1 MNNKLTS
8 ISFRK
13 DFQKPDEEKDR
24 SLGFVKWG
32 KKNDYPFFLA
42 DLYNGSAYHQGII
55 KNKTHYIAGGG
66 VQIVTGMVQSFIDN
80 KWSDFDMNEIS
91 ERLAFDGELFGGF
104 AVKGTW
110 NKEQTKVV
118 MWEHIAIDM
127 IRASEDERTY
137 YISDDWTAL
146 NQSPEKTNL
155 RILPAFD
162 KDNRTGSFIMYYKEP
177 HLKGRK
183 ELGVYPKPSY
193 YGGITAIQ
201 TDVDISKF
209 HMYELQN
216 GFKSGS
222 LINFPSGYPETTEEL
237 NRLKADVKGRS
248 QSVEDAGE
256 IILTFSNGK
265 DEAPTILSL
274 NGNNLD
280 QRYLATEKSVQQ
292 NILVAHAIT
301 SPQLFGVRIEG
312 SFNSAESDDLFNIFK
327 ATYVETKQRRIEWL
341 LNFMLELSG
350 YAGKVKLKDVQPL
363 PKDEPVQT
371 VEGQPA
377 TETLDVAKSA
387 LNGSQIASL
396 IDVVAKIKEGIL
408 TPESALNI
416 LVASFPTINEI
427 TARRIVGIPAVQQTP
442 IVQSCDRHEFSDDEI
457 KVFEEF
463 GESNDNYIVL
473 HSEPIAWDTPS
484 ADVFARSQQL
494 FDRVGEISAKLTG
507 GDKDVLK
514 LLSDGESSD
523 AIAKALNTSVEE
535 IAKRIQLIRELELIS
550 KGGEVNTLGKSV
562 IDNLDIPISRFE
574 VRYTYQ
580 TRPDVPPVK
589 TQSRA
594 FCVKLIELN
603 RSYSRQDI
611 DNISV
616 RVDRDVWRYRG
627 GWYSFPKDD
636 PRYPARTPYCR
647 HEWVQQ
653 LVIAQ

>member
-1 MNNKLTS
+1 MNNKITS
-8 ISFRK
+8 LSFRK
-13 DFQKPDEEKDR
+13 DFQKPEEEKDR
-24 SLGFVKWG
+24 SLGFTKWG
-32 KKNDYPFFLA
+32 KKNDYPFFLV

-55 KNKTHYIAGGG
+55 KNKTFYIAGGG
-66 VQIVTGMVQSFIDN
+66 LQIVSGMVQPFIDN
-80 KWSDFDMNEIS
+80 KWSDFDMNEIA
-91 ERLAFDGELFGGF
+91 ERMAFDQELFGGF
-104 AVKGTW
+104 AIKGTW

-118 MWEHIAIDM
+118 MWEHIPIDM
-127 IRASEDERTY
+127 IRASVDERTY
-137 YISDDWTAL
+137 FISDDWTAL

-155 RILPAFD
+155 RILPAYD
-162 KDNRTGSFIMYYKEP
+162 KDNRTGSFILYYKEP

-216 GFKSGS
+216 GFKSGT
-222 LINFPSGYPETTEEL
+222 LVNFPSGYPETTEEL
-237 NRLKADVKGRS
+237 NRLKENVKGRS

-265 DEAPTILSL
+265 NESPEVLSL

-301 SPQLFGVRIEG
+301 SPQLFGVRLEG
-312 SFNSAESDDLFNIFK
+312 SFNSAESGDLFNIFK
-327 ATYVETKQRRIEWL
+327 ATYVNTKQRRIEWM
-341 LNFMLELSG
+341 LNLMLELGG
-350 YAGKVKLKDVQPL
+350 YVGEVKLRDVDPL
-363 PKDEPVQT
+363 PQDATIEQAPT
-371 VEGQPA
+371 TEGQPA
-377 TETLDVAKSA
+377 TEAVDVAKSA
-387 LNGSQIASL
+387 LNGAQIASL

-408 TPESALNI
+408 TPNSALSI
-416 LVASFPTINEI
+416 VLASFPTIDER
-427 TARRIVGIPAVQQTP
+427 TAREIVGVPATTTP
-442 IVQSCDRHEFSDDEI
+442 IVQSCHNNQFSDDEI
-457 KVFEEF
+457 KVFEQF
-463 GESNDNYIVL
+463 GESNEKFIVL

-484 ADVFARSQQL
+484 EQVFSRSQQL
-494 FDRVGEISAKLTG
+494 FDKVGEISATLTG
-507 GDKDVLK
+507 ADKDVLK
-514 LLSDGESSD
+514 LLSDGESSE
-523 AIAKALNTSVEE
+523 AIAKALNTSVEDV
-535 IAKRIQLIRELELIS
+535 AKRIATLRELEILT

-562 IDNLDIPISRFE
+562 IENLDIPISRFE
-574 VRYTYQ
+574 VRYTYR
-580 TRPDVPPVK
+580 TRPNVPDPI

-616 RVDRDVWRYRG
+616 RVDRDVWKYRG
-627 GWYSFPKDD
+627 GWYTNPDTQVT
-636 PRYPARTPYCR
+636 TPFCR
-647 HEWVQQ
+647 HEWIQQ

>member
-8 ISFRK
+8 VSFRK
-13 DFQKPDEEKDR
+13 DFQKPEEEKDR
-24 SLGFVKWG
+24 SMGFVKWG
-32 KKNDYPFFLA
+32 KKNDYPFFLV

-66 VQIVTGMVQSFIDN
+66 IEIVNGLVQPFIDN
-80 KWSDFDMNEIS
+80 RWSDFDMNEIA
-91 ERLAFDGELFGGF
+91 ERLAFDQELFGGM

-118 MWEHIAIDM
+118 MWEHIPLDM
-127 IRASEDERTY
+127 IRTSVDERTY

-155 RILPAFD
+155 RTLLAFD
-162 KDNRTGSFIMYYKEP
+162 KDNRTGSFILYYKEP

-201 TDVDISKF
+201 TDCDISKF

-216 GFKSGS
+216 GFKSGT

-237 NRLKADVKGRS
+237 NRIKADVKGRS

-265 DEAPTILSL
+265 DETPTVLSL

-301 SPQLFGVRIEG
+301 SPQLFGVKVDG

-327 ATYVETKQRRIEWL
+327 STYVNTKQKRIEWL
-341 LNFMLELSG
+341 LNLMLELGG
-350 YAGKVKLKDVQPL
+350 YVGKVKLHDVEPL
-363 PKDEPVQT
+363 PKDAPQAQQAPT
-371 VEGQPA
+371 IEGQPA
-377 TETLDVAKSA
+377 PEAVDVAKSA
-387 LNGSQIASL
+387 LNGAQIASL

-408 TPESALNI
+408 TPQSALSI
-416 LVASFPTINEI
+416 VLASFPTIDER
-427 TARRIVGIPAVQQTP
+427 TAREIVGVPPTAL
-442 IVQSCDRHEFSDDEI
+442 SMCHNNNFSTDEI
-457 KVFEEF
+457 KVFEQF
-463 GESNDNYIVL
+463 GEPNDNFIVL

-484 ADVFARSQQL
+484 AEVFARSQQL
-494 FDRVGEISAKLTG
+494 FDKVGEISAMLTG

-514 LLSDGESSD
+514 LLADGESSD
-523 AIAKALNTSVEE
+523 AIAKALNTSVAEV
-535 IAKRIQLIRELELIS
+535 AKRIQAIRELNLLTKE
-550 KGGEVNTLGKSV
+550 GDVNTLGKNV
-562 IDNLDIPISRFE
+562 IDNVEIPVSRFQ
-574 VRYTYQ
+574 VRYTYR
-580 TRPDVPPVK
+580 TRPNVPDPI

-611 DNISV
+611 DTIST
-616 RVDRDVWRYRG
+616 RVDRDVWKYRG
-627 GWYSFPKDD
+627 GWYTNPDTG
-636 PRYPARTPYCR
+636 ATTPFCR
-647 HEWVQQ
+647 HEWIQQ

>member
-1 MNNKLTS
+1 MNNKLTTL
-8 ISFRK
+8 SFRK
-13 DFQKPDEEKDR
+13 DFQKPEEEKDR

-32 KKNDYPFFLA
+32 KKNDYPFFLV

-66 VQIVTGMVQSFIDN
+66 LQIVSGMLQPFIDN
-80 KWSDFDMNEIS
+80 RWSDFDMNEIA
-91 ERLAFDGELFGGF
+91 ERLAFDQELFGGM

-110 NKEQTKVV
+110 NKEGTKVV
-118 MWEHIAIDM
+118 MWEHIPIDV
-127 IRASEDERTY
+127 IRTSVDERTY

-155 RILPAFD
+155 RILPAYD
-162 KDNRTGSFIMYYKEP
+162 KDNRNGSFILYYKEP
-177 HLKGRK
+177 HLRTRK

-216 GFKSGS
+216 GFKSGT

-237 NRLKADVKGRS
+237 NRLKENVKGRS

-265 DEAPTILSL
+265 DEAPEVLSL

-301 SPQLFGVRIEG
+301 SPQLFGVRQEG
-312 SFNSAESDDLFNIFK
+312 SFNSAESMDLFNIFK
-327 ATYVETKQRRIEWL
+327 ATYVNTKQKRLEWM
-341 LNFMLELSG
+341 LNLMAELGG
-350 YAGKVKLKDVQPL
+350 YVGEIKLVDVEPFPKTQPT
-363 PKDEPVQT
+363 PV
-371 VEGQPA
+371 P
-377 TETLDVAKSA
+377 
-387 LNGSQIASL
+387 
-396 IDVVAKIKEGIL
+396 
-408 TPESALNI
+408 TP
-416 LVASFPTINEI
+416 
-427 TARRIVGIPAVQQTP
+427 TP
-442 IVQSCDRHEFSDDEI
+442 IVQSCHNNNFSNDEI
-457 KVFEEF
+457 KVFEQF
-463 GESNDNYIVL
+463 GESNDKFIVL

-484 ADVFARSQQL
+484 EQVFSRSKQL
-494 FDRVGEISAKLTG
+494 FDKVGEISATLTG
-507 GDKDVLK
+507 ADKDVLK
-514 LLSDGESSD
+514 LLSDGESSE
-523 AIAKALNTSVEE
+523 AIAKALNTSVED
-535 IAKRIQLIRELELIS
+535 IAKRIQTLRELEILT

-562 IDNLDIPISRFE
+562 IENLDIPISRFE
-574 VRYTYQ
+574 VRYTYR
-580 TRPDVPPVK
+580 TRPNVPDPI

-627 GWYSFPKDD
+627 GWYTNPDTG
-636 PRYPARTPYCR
+636 ATTPFCR
-647 HEWVQQ
+647 HEWIQQ

>member
-1 MNNKLTS
+1 MNNKITS
-8 ISFRK
+8 LSFRK
-13 DFQKPDEEKDR
+13 DFQKPEEEKDR

-55 KNKTHYIAGGG
+55 KNKTFYIAGGG
-66 VQIVTGMVQSFIDN
+66 LQIVSGMVQPFIDN
-80 KWSDFDMNEIS
+80 KWSDFDMNEIA
-91 ERLAFDGELFGGF
+91 ERMAFDQELFGGF
-104 AVKGTW
+104 AIKGTW

-118 MWEHIAIDM
+118 LWEHIPIDM
-127 IRASEDERTY
+127 IRSSVDERTY
-137 YISDDWTAL
+137 FISDDWTAL

-155 RILPAFD
+155 RILPAYD
-162 KDNRTGSFIMYYKEP
+162 KDNRTGSFILYYKEP

-216 GFKSGS
+216 GFKSGT
-222 LINFPSGYPETTEEL
+222 LVNFPSGYPETTEEL
-237 NRLKADVKGRS
+237 NRLKENVKGRS

-256 IILTFSNGK
+256 IILTFSNGR
-265 DEAPTILSL
+265 DEAPEVLSL

-301 SPQLFGVRIEG
+301 SPQLFGVRLEG
-312 SFNSAESDDLFNIFK
+312 SFNSAESGDLFNIFK
-327 ATYVETKQRRIEWL
+327 STYVNTKQRRIEWM
-341 LNFMLELSG
+341 LNLMLELGG
-350 YAGKVKLKDVQPL
+350 YVGEVKLRDVDPL
-363 PKDEPVQT
+363 PQDATIEQAPT
-371 VEGQPA
+371 TEGQPA
-377 TETLDVAKSA
+377 TEAVDVAKSA
-387 LNGSQIASL
+387 LNGAQIASL

-408 TPESALNI
+408 TPNSALSI
-416 LVASFPTINEI
+416 VLASFPTIDER
-427 TARRIVGIPAVQQTP
+427 TAREIVGVPATTTP
-442 IVQSCDRHEFSDDEI
+442 IVQSCHNNQFKDDEI
-457 KVFEEF
+457 KVFEQF
-463 GESNDNYIVL
+463 GESNDKFIVL

-484 ADVFARSQQL
+484 EQVFSRSQQL
-494 FDRVGEISAKLTG
+494 FDKVGEISATLTG
-507 GDKDVLK
+507 ADKDVLK
-514 LLSDGESSD
+514 LLSDGESSES
-523 AIAKALNTSVEE
+523 IAKALNTSIEDV
-535 IAKRIQLIRELELIS
+535 AKRIETLRELEILT

-562 IDNLDIPISRFE
+562 IENIDIPISRFE
-574 VRYTYQ
+574 VRYTYR
-580 TRPDVPPVK
+580 TRPNVPDPI

-616 RVDRDVWRYRG
+616 RVDRDVWKYRG
-627 GWYSFPKDD
+627 GWYTNPDTQVT
-636 PRYPARTPYCR
+636 TPFCR
-647 HEWVQQ
+647 HEWIQQ

>member
-1 MNNKLTS
+1 MNNKITS
-8 ISFRK
+8 LSFRK
-13 DFQKPDEEKDR
+13 DFQKPEEEKDR
-24 SLGFVKWG
+24 SLGFTKWG
-32 KKNDYPFFLA
+32 KKNDYPFFLV

-55 KNKTHYIAGGG
+55 KNKTFYIAGGG
-66 VQIVTGMVQSFIDN
+66 LEIVSGMVQPFIDN
-80 KWSDFDMNEIS
+80 KWSDFDMNEIA
-91 ERLAFDGELFGGF
+91 ERLAFDQELFGGF
-104 AVKGTW
+104 AIKGTW

-118 MWEHIAIDM
+118 MWEHIPLDM
-127 IRASEDERTY
+127 IRASVDELTY
-137 YISDDWTAL
+137 FISDDWLAL

-155 RILPAFD
+155 RILPAYD
-162 KDNRTGSFIMYYKEP
+162 KDNRTGSFILYYKEP

-216 GFKSGS
+216 GFKSGT

-237 NRLKADVKGRS
+237 NRLKDNVKGRS

-265 DEAPTILSL
+265 DEAPEVLSL

-301 SPQLFGVRIEG
+301 SPQLFGVKMDG

-327 ATYVETKQRRIEWL
+327 ATYVNTKQRRIEWM
-341 LNFMLELSG
+341 LNLMLELGG
-350 YAGKVKLKDVQPL
+350 YVGEVKLRDVEPL
-363 PKDEPVQT
+363 PKDAPASQAPT
-371 VEGQPA
+371 TEGQPA
-377 TETLDVAKSA
+377 TEAVDVAKSA
-387 LNGSQIASL
+387 LNGAQIASL

-408 TPESALNI
+408 TPNSALSI
-416 LVASFPTINEI
+416 LLASFPTIDEK
-427 TARRIVGIPAVQQTP
+427 TAREIVGVPSTSTP
-442 IVQSCDRHEFSDDEI
+442 IVQSCHNNNFSTDEI
-457 KVFEEF
+457 KVFEQF
-463 GESNDNYIVL
+463 GESNDNFIVL
-473 HSEPIAWDTPS
+473 HSEPIEWNTPS
-484 ADVFARSQQL
+484 EQVFSRSQQL
-494 FDRVGEISAKLTG
+494 FDKVGEISAVLTG
-507 GDKDVLK
+507 ADKDVLK
-514 LLSDGESSD
+514 LLSDGESSE
-523 AIAKALNTSVEE
+523 AIAKALNTSIEDV
-535 IAKRIQLIRELELIS
+535 AKRIATLRELEILT

-574 VRYTYQ
+574 VRYTYR
-580 TRPDVPPVK
+580 TRPNVPDPI

-627 GWYSFPKDD
+627 GWYTNPETG
-636 PRYPARTPYCR
+636 ATTPFCR
-647 HEWVQQ
+647 HEWIQQ

>member
-1 MNNKLTS
+1 MNNKITS
-8 ISFRK
+8 LSFRK
-13 DFQKPDEEKDR
+13 DFQKPEEEKDR
-24 SLGFVKWG
+24 SMGFVKWG
-32 KKNDYPFFLA
+32 KKNDYPFFLI

-66 VQIVTGMVQSFIDN
+66 IEIVNGLVQPFIDN
-80 KWSDFDMNEIS
+80 RWSDFDMNEIA
-91 ERLAFDGELFGGF
+91 ERLAFDQELFGGM

-118 MWEHIAIDM
+118 MWEHIPLDM
-127 IRASEDERTY
+127 IRTSVDERTY

-162 KDNRTGSFIMYYKEP
+162 KDNRTGSFILYYKEP

-201 TDVDISKF
+201 TDCDISKF

-216 GFKSGS
+216 GFKSGT

-237 NRLKADVKGRS
+237 NRIKADVKGRS

-265 DEAPTILSL
+265 DETPTVLSL

-301 SPQLFGVRIEG
+301 SPQLFGVRLEG
-312 SFNSAESDDLFNIFK
+312 SFNSAESMDLFNIFK
-327 ATYVETKQRRIEWL
+327 ATYVNSKQKRIEWL
-341 LNFMLELSG
+341 LNLMLELGG
-350 YAGKVKLKDVQPL
+350 YVGKVKLHDVEPF
-363 PKDEPVQT
+363 PK
-371 VEGQPA
+371 PA
-377 TETLDVAKSA
+377 PAP
-387 LNGSQIASL
+387 
-396 IDVVAKIKEGIL
+396 
-408 TPESALNI
+408 TP
-416 LVASFPTINEI
+416 
-427 TARRIVGIPAVQQTP
+427 TP
-442 IVQSCDRHEFSDDEI
+442 IVQSCHNNNFSTDEI
-457 KVFEEF
+457 KVFEQF
-463 GESNDNYIVL
+463 GESNDNFIVL
-473 HSEPIAWDTPS
+473 HSEPIEWNTPS
-484 ADVFARSQQL
+484 AEVFARSQQL
-494 FDRVGEISAKLTG
+494 FDKVGEISAMLTG

-514 LLSDGESSD
+514 LLADGESSD
-523 AIAKALNTSVEE
+523 AIAKALNTSVAEV
-535 IAKRIQLIRELELIS
+535 AKRIQAIRDLNLLTKE
-550 KGGEVNTLGKSV
+550 GDVNTLGKNV
-562 IDNLDIPISRFE
+562 IDNVEIPVSRFQ
-574 VRYTYQ
+574 VRYTYR
-580 TRPDVPPVK
+580 TRPNVPDPI

-627 GWYSFPKDD
+627 GWYTNHETK
-636 PRYPARTPYCR
+636 ATTPYCR
-647 HEWVQQ
+647 HEWIQQ

>member
-8 ISFRK
+8 VSFRK
-13 DFQKPDEEKDR
+13 DFQKPEEEKDR
-24 SLGFVKWG
+24 SIGFVKWG
-32 KKNDYPFFLA
+32 KKNDYPFFLV

-66 VQIVTGMVQSFIDN
+66 IEIVNGLVQPFIDN
-80 KWSDFDMNEIS
+80 RWSDFDMNEIA
-91 ERLAFDGELFGGF
+91 ERMAFDQELFGGM

-118 MWEHIAIDM
+118 MWEHIPLDM
-127 IRASEDERTY
+127 IRTSVDERTY

-162 KDNRTGSFIMYYKEP
+162 KDNRTGSFILYYKEP

-201 TDVDISKF
+201 TDCDISKF

-216 GFKSGS
+216 GFKSGT

-237 NRLKADVKGRS
+237 NRIKADVKGRS

-265 DEAPTILSL
+265 DETPTVLSL

-301 SPQLFGVRIEG
+301 SPQLFGVRLEG
-312 SFNSAESDDLFNIFK
+312 SFNSAESMDLFNIFK
-327 ATYVETKQRRIEWL
+327 ATYVNSKQKRIEWL
-341 LNFMLELSG
+341 LNLMLELGG
-350 YAGKVKLKDVQPL
+350 YVGKVKLHDVEPF
-363 PKDEPVQT
+363 PK
-371 VEGQPA
+371 PA
-377 TETLDVAKSA
+377 P
-387 LNGSQIASL
+387 
-396 IDVVAKIKEGIL
+396 
-408 TPESALNI
+408 TPT
-416 LVASFPTINEI
+416 PTP
-427 TARRIVGIPAVQQTP
+427 TPTP
-442 IVQSCDRHEFSDDEI
+442 IVQSCHNNQFSTDEI
-457 KVFEEF
+457 KVFEQF
-463 GESNDNYIVL
+463 GESNDNFIVL

-484 ADVFARSQQL
+484 AEVFARSQQL
-494 FDRVGEISAKLTG
+494 FDKVGEISAMLTG

-514 LLSDGESSD
+514 LLADGESSD
-523 AIAKALNTSVEE
+523 AIAKALNTSVVEV
-535 IAKRIQLIRELELIS
+535 AKRIQAIRELNLLTKE
-550 KGGEVNTLGKSV
+550 GDVNTLGKNV
-562 IDNLDIPISRFE
+562 IDNVEIPVSRFQ
-574 VRYTYQ
+574 VRYTYR
-580 TRPDVPPVK
+580 TRPNVPDPI

-611 DNISV
+611 DTIST
-616 RVDRDVWRYRG
+616 RVDRDVWKYRG
-627 GWYSFPKDD
+627 GWYTNPDTG
-636 PRYPARTPYCR
+636 ATTPFCR
-647 HEWVQQ
+647 HEWIQQ

>member
-1 MNNKLTS
+1 MNNKITS
-8 ISFRK
+8 LSFRK
-13 DFQKPDEEKDR
+13 DFQKPEEEKDR

-55 KNKTHYIAGGG
+55 KNKTFYIAGGG
-66 VQIVTGMVQSFIDN
+66 LQIVSGMVQPFIDN
-80 KWSDFDMNEIS
+80 KWSDFDMNEIA
-91 ERLAFDGELFGGF
+91 ERMAFDQELFGGF
-104 AVKGTW
+104 AIKGTW

-118 MWEHIAIDM
+118 LWEHIPIDM
-127 IRASEDERTY
+127 IRSSVDERTY
-137 YISDDWTAL
+137 FISDDWTAL

-155 RILPAFD
+155 RILPAYD
-162 KDNRTGSFIMYYKEP
+162 KDNRTGSFILYYKEP

-216 GFKSGS
+216 GFKSGT
-222 LINFPSGYPETTEEL
+222 LVNFPSGYPETTEEL
-237 NRLKADVKGRS
+237 NRLKENVKGRS

-256 IILTFSNGK
+256 IILTFSNGR
-265 DEAPTILSL
+265 DEAPEVLSL

-301 SPQLFGVRIEG
+301 SPQLFGVRLEG
-312 SFNSAESDDLFNIFK
+312 SFNSAESGDLFNIFK
-327 ATYVETKQRRIEWL
+327 STYVNTKQRRIEWM
-341 LNFMLELSG
+341 LNLMLELGG
-350 YAGKVKLKDVQPL
+350 YVGEVKLRDVDPL
-363 PKDEPVQT
+363 PQDATIEQAPT
-371 VEGQPA
+371 TEGQPA
-377 TETLDVAKSA
+377 TEAVDVAKSA
-387 LNGSQIASL
+387 LNGAQIASL

-408 TPESALNI
+408 TPNSALSI
-416 LVASFPTINEI
+416 VLASFPTIDER
-427 TARRIVGIPAVQQTP
+427 TAREIVGVPATTTP
-442 IVQSCDRHEFSDDEI
+442 IVQSCHNNQFKDDEI
-457 KVFEEF
+457 KVFEQF
-463 GESNDNYIVL
+463 GESNDKFIVL

-484 ADVFARSQQL
+484 EQVFSRSQQL
-494 FDRVGEISAKLTG
+494 FDKVGEISATLTG
-507 GDKDVLK
+507 ADKDVLK
-514 LLSDGESSD
+514 LLSDGESSES
-523 AIAKALNTSVEE
+523 IAKALNTSIEDV
-535 IAKRIQLIRELELIS
+535 AKRIETLRELEILT

-562 IDNLDIPISRFE
+562 IENIDIPISRFE
-574 VRYTYQ
+574 VRYTYR
-580 TRPDVPPVK
+580 TRPNVPDPI

-611 DNISV
+611 DNISQ
-616 RVDRDVWRYRG
+616 RVDRDVWKYRG
-627 GWYSFPKDD
+627 GWYTNPDTQVT
-636 PRYPARTPYCR
+636 TPFCR
-647 HEWVQQ
+647 HEWIQQ

>member
-1 MNNKLTS
+1 MNNKITS
-8 ISFRK
+8 LSFRK
-13 DFQKPDEEKDR
+13 DFQKPEEEKDR
-24 SLGFVKWG
+24 SLGFTKWG
-32 KKNDYPFFLA
+32 KKNDYPFFLV

-55 KNKTHYIAGGG
+55 KNKTFYIAGGG
-66 VQIVTGMVQSFIDN
+66 LEIVSGMVQPFIDN
-80 KWSDFDMNEIS
+80 KWSDFDMNEIA
-91 ERLAFDGELFGGF
+91 ERLAFDQELFGGF
-104 AVKGTW
+104 AIKGTW

-118 MWEHIAIDM
+118 MWEHIPLDT
-127 IRASEDERTY
+127 IRASVDERTY

-155 RILPAFD
+155 RILPAYD
-162 KDNRTGSFIMYYKEP
+162 KDNRTGSFILYYKEP

-216 GFKSGS
+216 GFKSGT

-237 NRLKADVKGRS
+237 NRLKENVKGRS

-265 DEAPTILSL
+265 DEAPEVLSL

-292 NILVAHAIT
+292 NILVSHAIT
-301 SPQLFGVRIEG
+301 SPQLFGVKVDG

-327 ATYVETKQRRIEWL
+327 ATYVNTKQRRIEWM
-341 LNFMLELSG
+341 LNLMLELGG
-350 YAGKVKLKDVQPL
+350 YVGQVKLRDVDPL
-363 PKDEPVQT
+363 PKDAPATQT
-371 VEGQPA
+371 PTIEGQPA
-377 TETLDVAKSA
+377 VEAVDVAKSA
-387 LNGSQIASL
+387 LNGAQIASL

-408 TPESALNI
+408 TNESALSI
-416 LVASFPTINEI
+416 VLASFPTIDEK
-427 TARRIVGIPAVQQTP
+427 TAREIVGVPATPTP
-442 IVQSCDRHEFSDDEI
+442 IVQSCHNNNFSNDEI
-457 KVFEEF
+457 KVFEQF
-463 GESNDNYIVL
+463 GESNDNFIVV
-473 HSEPIAWDTPS
+473 HSEAIEWNTPS
-484 ADVFARSQQL
+484 EQVFSRSKQL
-494 FDRVGEISAKLTG
+494 FDKVGEISATLTG
-507 GDKDVLK
+507 ADKDVLK
-514 LLSDGESSD
+514 LLSDGESSES
-523 AIAKALNTSVEE
+523 IAKALNTSVED
-535 IAKRIQLIRELELIS
+535 IAKRIESLRELEILT

-562 IDNLDIPISRFE
+562 IENIDIPISRFE
-574 VRYTYQ
+574 VRYTYR
-580 TRPDVPPVK
+580 TRPNVPDPI
-589 TQSRA
+589 TQSRQ

-627 GWYSFPKDD
+627 GWYTNPDTG
-636 PRYPARTPYCR
+636 ATTPFCR
-647 HEWVQQ
+647 HEWIQQ

>member
-1 MNNKLTS
+1 MNNKLTTL
-8 ISFRK
+8 SFRK
-13 DFQKPDEEKDR
+13 DFQKPEEEKDR

-32 KKNDYPFFLA
+32 KKNDYPFFLV

-66 VQIVTGMVQSFIDN
+66 LQIVSGMLQPFIDN
-80 KWSDFDMNEIS
+80 RWSDFDMNEIA
-91 ERLAFDGELFGGF
+91 ERLAFDQELFGGM

-110 NKEQTKVV
+110 NKEGTKVV
-118 MWEHIAIDM
+118 MWEHIPIDV
-127 IRASEDERTY
+127 IRTSVDERTY

-155 RILPAFD
+155 RILPAYD
-162 KDNRTGSFIMYYKEP
+162 KNNRNGSFILYYKEP
-177 HLKGRK
+177 HLRTRK

-216 GFKSGS
+216 GFKSGT

-237 NRLKADVKGRS
+237 NRLKENVKGRS

-265 DEAPTILSL
+265 DEAPEVLSL

-301 SPQLFGVRIEG
+301 SPQLFGVRTEG
-312 SFNSAESDDLFNIFK
+312 SFNSGESDDLFNIFK
-327 ATYVETKQRRIEWL
+327 ATYIETKQKRIEWM
-341 LNFMLELSG
+341 LNLMVELGG
-350 YAGKVKLKDVQPL
+350 YVGEIKLKDVQPL
-363 PKDEPVQT
+363 PKDTPVAQAPT
-371 VEGQPA
+371 TEGQPA
-377 TETLDVAKSA
+377 TETVDVAKSA
-387 LNGSQIASL
+387 LNGAQIASL

-408 TPESALNI
+408 TPNSALSI
-416 LVASFPTINEI
+416 LLASFPTIDEA
-427 TARRIVGIPAVQQTP
+427 TAKRIVGIPATPTP
-442 IVQSCDRHEFSDDEI
+442 IVQSCDKHTFSDDEI
-457 KVFEEF
+457 KVFSEF
-463 GESNDNYIVL
+463 GESNDKFIVL

-484 ADVFARSQQL
+484 EQVFARSQQL
-494 FDRVGEISAKLTG
+494 FDKVGEISATLTG
-507 GDKDVLK
+507 ADKDVLK
-514 LLSDGESSD
+514 LLSDGESSE
-523 AIAKALNTSVEE
+523 AIAKALNTSLEE
-535 IAKRIQLIRELELIS
+535 VAKRIATLRELQILTQ
-550 KGGEVNTLGKSV
+550 GGEVNTLGKSV
-562 IDNLDIPISRFE
+562 IENIEIPISRFE
-574 VRYTYQ
+574 VRYTYR
-580 TRPDVPPVK
+580 TRPNVPDPI
-589 TQSRA
+589 TQSRE

-627 GWYSFPKDD
+627 GWYTNPDTQVT
-636 PRYPARTPYCR
+636 TPFCR
-647 HEWVQQ
+647 HEWIQQ

>member
-13 DFQKPDEEKDR
+13 EFQKPEEEKDR
-24 SLGFVKWG
+24 SIGFVKWG
-32 KKNDYPFFLA
+32 KKNDYPFFLV

-66 VQIVTGMVQSFIDN
+66 VEIVNGLVQPFIDN
-80 KWSDFDMNEIS
+80 KWSDFDMNEIA
-91 ERLAFDGELFGGF
+91 ERLAFDQELFGGM

-118 MWEHIAIDM
+118 MWEHIPLDM
-127 IRASEDERTY
+127 IRTSVDERTY

-162 KDNRTGSFIMYYKEP
+162 KDNRTGSFILYYKEP
-177 HLKGRK
+177 HLKSRK

-201 TDVDISKF
+201 TDCDISKF

-216 GFKSGS
+216 GFKSGT

-237 NRLKADVKGRS
+237 NRIKADVKGRS

-265 DEAPTILSL
+265 DETPTVLSL

-301 SPQLFGVRIEG
+301 SPQLFGVRLEG

-327 ATYVETKQRRIEWL
+327 STYVNTKQKRIEWL
-341 LNFMLELSG
+341 LNLMLELGG
-350 YAGKVKLKDVQPL
+350 YVGKVKLHDVEPL
-363 PKDEPVQT
+363 PKDAPQVEQAPT
-371 VEGQPA
+371 TEGQPTPEA
-377 TETLDVAKSA
+377 VDVAKSA
-387 LNGSQIASL
+387 LNGAQIASL

-408 TPESALNI
+408 TPQSALSI
-416 LVASFPTINEI
+416 VLASFPTIDER
-427 TARRIVGIPAVQQTP
+427 TAREIVGIPPTAL
-442 IVQSCDRHEFSDDEI
+442 SMCKHDSFSTDEI
-457 KVFEEF
+457 KVFEQF
-463 GESNDNYIVL
+463 GESNDKFIVL
-473 HSEPIAWDTPS
+473 HSEPIEWNTPS
-484 ADVFARSQQL
+484 AEVFARSQQL
-494 FDRVGEISAKLTG
+494 FDRVGEISAVLTG

-514 LLSDGESSD
+514 LLSDGESSE
-523 AIAKALNTSVEE
+523 AIAKALNTSIED
-535 IAKRIQLIRELELIS
+535 IAKRIQTLRELNILTN
-550 KGGEVNTLGKSV
+550 GGEVNTLGKSV
-562 IDNLDIPISRFE
+562 IDNIEIPVSRFE
-574 VRYTYQ
+574 VRYTYR
-580 TRPDVPPVK
+580 TRPNVPDPK
-589 TQSRA
+589 TQSRE

-611 DNISV
+611 DTISS

-627 GWYSFPKDD
+627 GWYTNPDTG
-636 PRYPARTPYCR
+636 ATTPFCR
-647 HEWVQQ
+647 HEWIQQ

>member
-1 MNNKLTS
+1 MNNKITS
-8 ISFRK
+8 LSFRK
-13 DFQKPDEEKDR
+13 DFQKPEEEKDR
-24 SLGFVKWG
+24 SIGFVKWG
-32 KKNDYPFFLA
+32 KKNDYPFFLV

-66 VQIVTGMVQSFIDN
+66 VEIVNGLVQPFIDN
-80 KWSDFDMNEIS
+80 RWSDFDMNEIA
-91 ERLAFDGELFGGF
+91 ERLAFDQELFGGM

-118 MWEHIAIDM
+118 MWEHIPLDM
-127 IRASEDERTY
+127 IRTSVDERTY

-162 KDNRTGSFIMYYKEP
+162 KDNRTGSFLLYYKEP

-201 TDVDISKF
+201 TDCDISKF

-216 GFKSGS
+216 GFKSGT

-237 NRLKADVKGRS
+237 NRIKADVKGRS

-265 DEAPTILSL
+265 DETPTVLSL

-301 SPQLFGVRIEG
+301 SPQLFGVRLEG
-312 SFNSAESDDLFNIFK
+312 SFNSAESMDLFNIFK
-327 ATYVETKQRRIEWL
+327 ATYVNSKQKRIEWL
-341 LNFMLELSG
+341 LNLMLELGG
-350 YAGKVKLKDVQPL
+350 YVGKVKLHDVEPF
-363 PKDEPVQT
+363 PK
-371 VEGQPA
+371 PA
-377 TETLDVAKSA
+377 PAP
-387 LNGSQIASL
+387 
-396 IDVVAKIKEGIL
+396 
-408 TPESALNI
+408 TP
-416 LVASFPTINEI
+416 
-427 TARRIVGIPAVQQTP
+427 TP
-442 IVQSCDRHEFSDDEI
+442 IVQSCHNNNFNTDEI
-457 KVFEEF
+457 KVFEQF
-463 GESNDNYIVL
+463 GESNDNFIVL
-473 HSEPIAWDTPS
+473 HSEPIAWDTPR
-484 ADVFARSQQL
+484 AEVFARSQQL
-494 FDRVGEISAKLTG
+494 FDKVGEISAMLTG

-514 LLSDGESSD
+514 LLADGESSD
-523 AIAKALNTSVEE
+523 AIAKALNTSVAEV
-535 IAKRIQLIRELELIS
+535 AKRIQAIRDLNLLTKE
-550 KGGEVNTLGKSV
+550 GDVNTLGKNV
-562 IDNLDIPISRFE
+562 IDNVEIPVSRFQ
-574 VRYTYQ
+574 VRYTYR
-580 TRPDVPPVK
+580 TRPNVPDPK
-589 TQSRA
+589 TQSRE

-611 DNISV
+611 DTIST
-616 RVDRDVWRYRG
+616 RVDRDVWKYRG
-627 GWYSFPKDD
+627 GWYTNPDTG
-636 PRYPARTPYCR
+636 ATTPFCR
-647 HEWVQQ
+647 HEWIQQ

>member
-1 MNNKLTS
+1 MNNKITS
-8 ISFRK
+8 LSFRK
-13 DFQKPDEEKDR
+13 DFQKPEEEKDR
-24 SLGFVKWG
+24 SLGFTKWG
-32 KKNDYPFFLA
+32 KKNDYPFFLVE
-42 DLYNGSAYHQGII
+42 LYNGSAYHQGII

-66 VQIVTGMVQSFIDN
+66 LQIVSGMVQPFIDN
-80 KWSDFDMNEIS
+80 KWSDFDMNEIA
-91 ERLAFDGELFGGF
+91 ERMAFDQELFGGM

-118 MWEHIAIDM
+118 MWEHIPIDM
-127 IRASEDERTY
+127 IRASVDERTY

-155 RILPAFD
+155 RILPAYD
-162 KDNRTGSFIMYYKEP
+162 KDNRTGSFILYYKEP

-216 GFKSGS
+216 GFKSGT

-237 NRLKADVKGRS
+237 NRLKENVKGRS

-265 DEAPTILSL
+265 DEAPEVLSL

-301 SPQLFGVRIEG
+301 SPQLFGVRQEG
-312 SFNSAESDDLFNIFK
+312 SFNSAESMDLFNIFK
-327 ATYVETKQRRIEWL
+327 ATYVNTKQKRLEWM
-341 LNFMLELSG
+341 LNLMLKLGG
-350 YAGKVKLKDVQPL
+350 YIGEVKLVDVEPFPKPQP
-363 PKDEPVQT
+363 T
-371 VEGQPA
+371 PA
-377 TETLDVAKSA
+377 
-387 LNGSQIASL
+387 
-396 IDVVAKIKEGIL
+396 
-408 TPESALNI
+408 
-416 LVASFPTINEI
+416 
-427 TARRIVGIPAVQQTP
+427 PAPTP
-442 IVQSCDRHEFSDDEI
+442 IVQSCHNNQFSDDEI
-457 KVFEEF
+457 KVFEQF
-463 GESNDNYIVL
+463 GESNDKFIVL

-484 ADVFARSQQL
+484 EQVFSRSQQL
-494 FDRVGEISAKLTG
+494 FDKVGEISATLTG
-507 GDKDVLK
+507 ADKDVLK
-514 LLSDGESSD
+514 LLSDGESSE
-523 AIAKALNTSVEE
+523 AIAKALNTSVEDV
-535 IAKRIQLIRELELIS
+535 AKRIATLRELDILT

-562 IDNLDIPISRFE
+562 IENLDIPISRFE
-574 VRYTYQ
+574 VRYTYR
-580 TRPDVPPVK
+580 TRPNVPDPI

-616 RVDRDVWRYRG
+616 RVDRDVWKYRG
-627 GWYSFPKDD
+627 GWYTNPDTQVT
-636 PRYPARTPYCR
+636 TPFCR
-647 HEWVQQ
+647 HEWIQQ

>member
-1 MNNKLTS
+1 MNNKITS
-8 ISFRK
+8 LSFRK
-13 DFQKPDEEKDR
+13 DFQKPEEEKDR
-24 SLGFVKWG
+24 SLGFTKWG
-32 KKNDYPFFLA
+32 KKNDYPFFLVE
-42 DLYNGSAYHQGII
+42 LYNGSAYHQGII

-66 VQIVTGMVQSFIDN
+66 LQIVSGMVQPFIDN
-80 KWSDFDMNEIS
+80 KWSDFDMNEIA
-91 ERLAFDGELFGGF
+91 ERMAFDQELFGGM

-118 MWEHIAIDM
+118 MWEHIPIDM
-127 IRASEDERTY
+127 IRASVDERTY

-155 RILPAFD
+155 RILPAYD
-162 KDNRTGSFIMYYKEP
+162 KDNRTGSFILYYKEP

-216 GFKSGS
+216 GFKSGT

-237 NRLKADVKGRS
+237 NRIKADVKGRS

-265 DEAPTILSL
+265 DETPTVLSL

-301 SPQLFGVRIEG
+301 SPQLFGVRLEG

-327 ATYVETKQRRIEWL
+327 STYVNTKQKRIEWL
-341 LNFMLELSG
+341 LNLMLELGG
-350 YAGKVKLKDVQPL
+350 YVGKVKLHDVEPL
-363 PKDEPVQT
+363 PKDAPQAEQAPT
-371 VEGQPA
+371 IEGQPA
-377 TETLDVAKSA
+377 PEAVDVAKSA
-387 LNGSQIASL
+387 LNGAQIASL

-408 TPESALNI
+408 TPQSALSI
-416 LVASFPTINEI
+416 VLASFPTIDER
-427 TARRIVGIPAVQQTP
+427 TAREIVGVPPTAL
-442 IVQSCDRHEFSDDEI
+442 SMCKHDSFSTDEI
-457 KVFEEF
+457 KVFEQF
-463 GESNDNYIVL
+463 GESNDNFIVL

-484 ADVFARSQQL
+484 AEVFARSQQL
-494 FDRVGEISAKLTG
+494 FDKVGEISAVLTG

-514 LLSDGESSD
+514 LLADGESSD

-535 IAKRIQLIRELELIS
+535 VAKRIQAIRELNLLTKE
-550 KGGEVNTLGKSV
+550 GDVNTLGKNV
-562 IDNLDIPISRFE
+562 IDNVEIPVSRFQ
-574 VRYTYQ
+574 VRYTYR
-580 TRPDVPPVK
+580 TRPNIPDPK
-589 TQSRA
+589 TQSRE

-611 DNISV
+611 DTIST
-616 RVDRDVWRYRG
+616 RVDRDVWKYRG
-627 GWYSFPKDD
+627 GWYTNPDTG
-636 PRYPARTPYCR
+636 ATTPFCR
-647 HEWVQQ
+647 HEWIQQ

>member
-1 MNNKLTS
+1 MNNKITS
-8 ISFRK
+8 LSFRK
-13 DFQKPDEEKDR
+13 DFQKPEEEKDR
-24 SLGFVKWG
+24 SMGFVKWG
-32 KKNDYPFFLA
+32 KKNDYPFFLVE
-42 DLYNGSAYHQGII
+42 LYNGSAYHQGII

-66 VQIVTGMVQSFIDN
+66 VEIVNGLVQPFIDN
-80 KWSDFDMNEIS
+80 RWSDFDMNEIA
-91 ERLAFDGELFGGF
+91 ERMAFDQELFGGM

-118 MWEHIAIDM
+118 MWEHIPLDM
-127 IRASEDERTY
+127 IRTSVDERTY

-162 KDNRTGSFIMYYKEP
+162 KDNRTGSFILYYKEP

-201 TDVDISKF
+201 TDCDISKF

-216 GFKSGS
+216 GFKSGT

-237 NRLKADVKGRS
+237 NRIKADVKGRS

-265 DEAPTILSL
+265 DETPTVLSL

-301 SPQLFGVRIEG
+301 SPQLFGVRLEG
-312 SFNSAESDDLFNIFK
+312 SFNSAESMDLFNIFK
-327 ATYVETKQRRIEWL
+327 ATYVNSKQKRIEWL
-341 LNFMLELSG
+341 LNLMLELGG
-350 YAGKVKLKDVQPL
+350 YVGKVKLHDVEPF
-363 PKDEPVQT
+363 PK
-371 VEGQPA
+371 PA
-377 TETLDVAKSA
+377 P
-387 LNGSQIASL
+387 
-396 IDVVAKIKEGIL
+396 
-408 TPESALNI
+408 TPA
-416 LVASFPTINEI
+416 
-427 TARRIVGIPAVQQTP
+427 PAPAPTP
-442 IVQSCDRHEFSDDEI
+442 IVQSCDFNTDEI
-457 KVFEEF
+457 KVFEQF
-463 GESNDNYIVL
+463 GESNDNFIVL

-484 ADVFARSQQL
+484 AEVFARSQQL
-494 FDRVGEISAKLTG
+494 FDKVGEISAMLTG

-514 LLSDGESSD
+514 LLADGESSD

-535 IAKRIQLIRELELIS
+535 VAKRIQAIRDLNLLTKE
-550 KGGEVNTLGKSV
+550 GDVNTLGKNV
-562 IDNLDIPISRFE
+562 IDNVEIPVSRFQ
-574 VRYTYQ
+574 VRYTYR
-580 TRPDVPPVK
+580 TRPNVPDPI

-611 DNISV
+611 DTIST
-616 RVDRDVWRYRG
+616 RVDRDVWKYRG
-627 GWYSFPKDD
+627 GWYTNPETG
-636 PRYPARTPYCR
+636 ATTPFCR
-647 HEWVQQ
+647 HEWIQQ

>member
-1 MNNKLTS
+1 MNNKITS
-8 ISFRK
+8 LSFRK
-13 DFQKPDEEKDR
+13 DFQKPEEEKDR
-24 SLGFVKWG
+24 SLGFTKWG
-32 KKNDYPFFLA
+32 KKNDYPFFLVE
-42 DLYNGSAYHQGII
+42 LYNGSAYHQGII

-66 VQIVTGMVQSFIDN
+66 LQIVSGMVQPFIDN
-80 KWSDFDMNEIS
+80 KWSDFDMNEIA
-91 ERLAFDGELFGGF
+91 ERMAFDQELFGGM

-118 MWEHIAIDM
+118 MWEHIPIDM
-127 IRASEDERTY
+127 IRASVDERTY

-155 RILPAFD
+155 RILPAYD
-162 KDNRTGSFIMYYKEP
+162 KDNRTGSFILYYKEP

-216 GFKSGS
+216 GFKSGT

-237 NRLKADVKGRS
+237 NRLKENVKGRS

-265 DEAPTILSL
+265 DEAPEVLSL

-301 SPQLFGVRIEG
+301 SPQLFGVRQEG
-312 SFNSAESDDLFNIFK
+312 SFNSAESMDLFNIFK
-327 ATYVETKQRRIEWL
+327 ATYVNTKQKRIEWM
-341 LNFMLELSG
+341 LNLMLKLGG
-350 YAGKVKLKDVQPL
+350 YIGEIKLVDVEPFPKPQP
-363 PKDEPVQT
+363 T
-371 VEGQPA
+371 PA
-377 TETLDVAKSA
+377 
-387 LNGSQIASL
+387 
-396 IDVVAKIKEGIL
+396 
-408 TPESALNI
+408 
-416 LVASFPTINEI
+416 
-427 TARRIVGIPAVQQTP
+427 PAPTP
-442 IVQSCDRHEFSDDEI
+442 IVQSCHNNNFSDDEI
-457 KVFEEF
+457 KVFEQF
-463 GESNDNYIVL
+463 GESNDKFIVL

-484 ADVFARSQQL
+484 EQVFSRSQQL
-494 FDRVGEISAKLTG
+494 FDKVGEISATLTG
-507 GDKDVLK
+507 ADKDVLK
-514 LLSDGESSD
+514 LLSDGESSE
-523 AIAKALNTSVEE
+523 AIAKALNTSIEDV
-535 IAKRIQLIRELELIS
+535 AKRIATLRELEILT

-562 IDNLDIPISRFE
+562 IENLDIPISRFE
-574 VRYTYQ
+574 VRYTYR
-580 TRPDVPPVK
+580 TRPNVPDPI

-616 RVDRDVWRYRG
+616 RVDRDVWKYRG
-627 GWYSFPKDD
+627 GWYTNPDTQVT
-636 PRYPARTPYCR
+636 TPFCR
-647 HEWVQQ
+647 HEWIQQ

>member
-1 MNNKLTS
+1 MNNKITS
-8 ISFRK
+8 LSFRK
-13 DFQKPDEEKDR
+13 DFQKPEEEKDR
-24 SLGFVKWG
+24 SMGFVKWG
-32 KKNDYPFFLA
+32 KKNDYPFFLV

-66 VQIVTGMVQSFIDN
+66 IEIVNGLVQPFIDN
-80 KWSDFDMNEIS
+80 RWSDFDMNEIA
-91 ERLAFDGELFGGF
+91 ERLAFDQELFGGM

-118 MWEHIAIDM
+118 MWEHIPLDM
-127 IRASEDERTY
+127 IRTSVDERTY

-162 KDNRTGSFIMYYKEP
+162 KDNRTGSFILYYKEP

-201 TDVDISKF
+201 TDCDISKF

-216 GFKSGS
+216 GFKSGT

-237 NRLKADVKGRS
+237 NRIKADVKGRS

-265 DEAPTILSL
+265 DETPTVLSL

-301 SPQLFGVRIEG
+301 SPQLFGVRLEG
-312 SFNSAESDDLFNIFK
+312 SFNSAESMDLFNIFK
-327 ATYVETKQRRIEWL
+327 ATYVNSKQKRIEWL
-341 LNFMLELSG
+341 LNLMLELGG
-350 YAGKVKLKDVQPL
+350 YVGKVKLHDVEPF
-363 PKDEPVQT
+363 PK
-371 VEGQPA
+371 PA
-377 TETLDVAKSA
+377 PAP
-387 LNGSQIASL
+387 
-396 IDVVAKIKEGIL
+396 
-408 TPESALNI
+408 TPT
-416 LVASFPTINEI
+416 P
-427 TARRIVGIPAVQQTP
+427 TP
-442 IVQSCDRHEFSDDEI
+442 IVQSCHNNQFNTDEI
-457 KVFEEF
+457 KVFEQF
-463 GESNDNYIVL
+463 GESNDNFIVL
-473 HSEPIAWDTPS
+473 HSEPIAWDTPR
-484 ADVFARSQQL
+484 AEVFARSKQL
-494 FDRVGEISAKLTG
+494 FDKVGEISAMLTG

-514 LLSDGESSD
+514 LLADGESSD
-523 AIAKALNTSVEE
+523 AIAKALNTSVVEV
-535 IAKRIQLIRELELIS
+535 AKRIQAIRELNLLTKE
-550 KGGEVNTLGKSV
+550 GDVNTLGKNV
-562 IDNLDIPISRFE
+562 IDNVEIPVSRFQ
-574 VRYTYQ
+574 VRYTYR
-580 TRPDVPPVK
+580 TRPNVPDPI

-611 DNISV
+611 DTIST
-616 RVDRDVWRYRG
+616 RVDRDVWKYRG
-627 GWYSFPKDD
+627 GWYTNPETG
-636 PRYPARTPYCR
+636 ATTPFCR
-647 HEWVQQ
+647 HEWIQQ